1 METRMQRQ
9 VRVIPPTKPRQ
20 AAKPRR
26 TGKLRVAAYCRV
38 STDTDEQINSYK
50 AQKRYYTQLISE
62 NSKWAFGGLFADEG
76 LSGTSMKNRTE
87 FNRMMAACK
96 RGRIDMILVKSISR
110 FARNTVDC
118 LESVRKLRTLGIS
131 VKFEKENID
140 TLTEPSEFM
149 IALHSSFAQAESE
162 SISKNVTWG
171 IRKSMEA
178 GNVPMQYSTLLG
190 YRKGADGLPEIVPE
204 EAETVRQIYRK
215 YLGGAS
221 LQQIKTHLE
230 AKEILTARGGTIWS
244 VSAIRN
250 ILTNEKYIGDAL
262 LQKTFTADCISKKV
276 YKNNGE
282 LPMYYVENHHPA
294 IIPKVVFQKVQ
305 EEIAR
310 RSSKRKIMQKSAK
323 TEQGKYSAKYALT
336 ERLICGE
343 CGSPYKRC
351 TWTQRGQ
358 KRIVWRCVSR
368 LEYGKKYCHN
378 SPTIDEPELHK
389 AILAAINNYAD
400 TQRAKD
406 IALQC
411 AEEAIG
417 ECKHNGVNIAEL
429 RARLENVKS
438 QQDVLLDKI
447 LADMNDQALIDKM
460 QMLETAKQEVQSQIQ
475 RYEDA
480 EKSCEKDKSR
490 SQELQKLL
498 KEHPAG
504 LSEYD
509 DHLVRKT
516 VKEIRVLG
524 KERMEVQFYGDEKKN
539 TQSI

>member
-62 NSKWAFGGLFADEG
+62 NSEWAFGGLFADEG

-244 VSAIRN
+244 GICN
-250 ILTNEKYIGDAL
+250 P
-262 LQKTFTADCISKKV
+262 Q
-276 YKNNGE
+276 
-282 LPMYYVENHHPA
+282 HPD
-294 IIPKVVFQKVQ
+294 Q
-305 EEIAR
+305 
-310 RSSKRKIMQKSAK
+310 RKIHWGRA
-323 TEQGKYSAKYALT
+323 
-336 ERLICGE
+336 
-343 CGSPYKRC
+343 P
-351 TWTQRGQ
+351 
-358 KRIVWRCVSR
+358 
-368 LEYGKKYCHN
+368 
-378 SPTIDEPELHK
+378 
-389 AILAAINNYAD
+389 
-400 TQRAKD
+400 AKD
-406 IALQC
+406 VY
-411 AEEAIG
+411 G
-417 ECKHNGVNIAEL
+417 
-429 RARLENVKS
+429 RLH
-438 QQDVLLDKI
+438 QQ
-447 LADMNDQALIDKM
+447 
-460 QMLETAKQEVQSQIQ
+460 E
-475 RYEDA
+475 
-480 EKSCEKDKSR
+480 
-490 SQELQKLL
+490 
-498 KEHPAG
+498 G
-504 LSEYD
+504 L
-509 DHLVRKT
+509 
-516 VKEIRVLG
+516 
-524 KERMEVQFYGDEKKN
+524 
-539 TQSI
+539 

>member
-1 METRMQRQ
+1 MEQSARR
-9 VRVIPPTKPRQ
+9 VHVIPATSPIK

-26 TGKLRVAAYCRV
+26 SGKLRVAAYCRV
-38 STDTDEQINSYK
+38 STDSDEQINSYE

-62 NSKWAFGGLFADEG
+62 NTEWAFGGLFADEG
-76 LSGTSMKNRTE
+76 ISGTSMKNRTE
-87 FNRMMAACK
+87 FNRMLAACK

-118 LESVRKLRTLGIS
+118 LESIRKLRALGIS

-140 TLTEPSEFM
+140 SLTEPSEFM

-310 RSSKRKIMQKSAK
+310 RSSKRKTMKKSAK

-336 ERLICGE
+336 ERLVCGE

-368 LEYGKKYCHN
+368 LEYGRKYCHN
-378 SPTIDEPELHK
+378 SPTIDEPELH
-389 AILAAINNYAD
+389 D
-400 TQRAKD
+400 
-406 IALQC
+406 
-411 AEEAIG
+411 
-417 ECKHNGVNIAEL
+417 H
-429 RARLENVKS
+429 S
-438 QQDVLLDKI
+438 P
-447 LADMNDQALIDKM
+447 QAM
-460 QMLETAKQEVQSQIQ
+460 
-475 RYEDA
+475 
-480 EKSCEKDKSR
+480 
-490 SQELQKLL
+490 
-498 KEHPAG
+498 
-504 LSEYD
+504 
-509 DHLVRKT
+509 
-516 VKEIRVLG
+516 
-524 KERMEVQFYGDEKKN
+524 
-539 TQSI
+539 

>member
-62 NSKWAFGGLFADEG
+62 NSEWAFGGLFADEG

-368 LEYGKKYCHN
+368 LEYGRKYCHN

-447 LADMNDQALIDKM
+447 LADMNDQDLIDKM